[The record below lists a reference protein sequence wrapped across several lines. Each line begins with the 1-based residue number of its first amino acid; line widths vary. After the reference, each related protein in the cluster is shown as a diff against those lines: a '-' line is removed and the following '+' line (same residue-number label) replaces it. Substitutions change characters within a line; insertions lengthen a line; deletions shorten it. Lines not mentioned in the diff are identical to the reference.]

1 MPLLLL
7 LPRLLYELFSGQP
20 LPDVTKG
27 EGVLFGKLQYLV
39 YVENSYLCRVR
50 CVSRN
55 KPAEPI
61 DAFIPLFERRS
72 KKLSTP
78 REKNDHEGLLYKP
91 SRSNR
96 FKFSFFRFGLI
107 HLRSIRYRS

>member
-1 MPLLLL
+1 M
-7 LPRLLYELFSGQP
+7 
-20 LPDVTKG
+20 PDVTKG

-72 KKLSTP
+72 KKLSTL
-78 REKNDHEGLLYKP
+78 REKNDHVNDYINLLV
-91 SRSNR
+91 RIVSNY
-96 FKFSFFRFGLI
+96 SPFFA
-107 HLRSIRYRS
+107 SV